1 MSSIYQQ
8 KLICQ
13 LPVHSVAREV
23 EKVKVVT
30 LTLKDLSLTR
40 LLRLI
45 YHKDKILTWA
55 MQELL
60 KRLDGITRS
69 DHFGSRKRR
78 H

>member
-13 LPVHSVAREV
+13 LPVHIVAREV